1 MEDIQ
6 EVTQQCM
13 NSGANITEI
22 KTIRKRLSDVKGG
35 RNQEIALSAA
45 HGIRDLQNVVIF
57 HQFGWYG
64 RSHGRGGRN
73 CRWEDSG

>member
-57 HQFGWYG
+57 PSVRMVWTVS
-64 RSHGRGGRN
+64 RTRR
-73 CRWEDSG
+73 EEV

>member
-45 HGIRDLQNVVIF
+45 HEIRDLQNVVIF
-57 HQFGWYG
+57 PSVRMVWTVS
-64 RSHGRGGRN
+64 RTRR
-73 CRWEDSG
+73 EEL

>member
-1 MEDIQ
+1 MTSEDIQ
-6 EVTQQCM
+6 EVTRQCM

-45 HGIRDLQNVVIF
+45 RGIRDL
-57 HQFGWYG
+57 
-64 RSHGRGGRN
+64 
-73 CRWEDSG
+73 